1 MNDLFTTR
9 TVPTW
14 ATNLREPEGT
24 PRLCD
29 TKTERIAASGWIG
42 TCGKQGREK
51 GAGGEDTP
59 QEPPRIRIDVPIG
72 TSYLEIQASI
82 FRQAWRL
89 TGTQLRA
96 AIALGITPDT
106 ISRVLRRCDRGIN
119 RAIGSSGHRA
129 IDSENEP
136 PGQAISVDRVSG
148 RSAEQDRTDHRITGS
163 SDQPISRDGVDHRV
177 NPPPNQAILGDR
189 VIGRSDERESP
200 SPMAL
205 TPFSENEESDSLSA
219 PSEDTERDEW

>member
-9 TVPTW
+9 TIPTW
-14 ATNLREPEGT
+14 ATNLRKREGR

-29 TKTERIAASGWIG
+29 TKTEPIAANGGIG
-42 TCGKQGREK
+42 TRGEQGREK

-119 RAIGSSGHRA
+119 RVIGPSGHQA
-129 IDSENEP
+129 LDSENEP
-136 PGQAISVDRVSG
+136 PDQAISVG
-148 RSAEQDRTDHRITGS
+148 RLTGRLAEQDKTDHRITGS
-163 SDQPISRDGVDHRV
+163 SDQPISRDRV
-177 NPPPNQAILGDR
+177 NNAENQLP
-189 VIGRSDERESP
+189 V
-200 SPMAL
+200 AL
-205 TPFSENEESDSLSA
+205 TPFSEDEESDSLSV